1 VFDCE
6 GATGCRGLFVCAQL
20 KAVFGGGKM
29 PAEVKKGTELRD
41 RYVVSDLI
49 GMGGFATVWRA
60 TDKQAGRDV
69 AIKRLLKISGN
80 DLARLLDE
88 GRKTSKLKGH
98 KNIVEVHA
106 VFELDGEGFLVMEYV
121 DGSSLDELFRQ
132 HIRTRTWVDREEGID
147 YFKQILQG
155 LLFAHSSGLYHR
167 DIKPSNILVSKLG
180 VIKLVD
186 FGLAKPMLTGK
197 SDSDLRDPG
206 VAWTGTPNF
215 MSSEQAKGEDLD
227 HQTDIFSAGL
237 VGHIL
242 LAARHPFNH
251 PSGVATVFELIK
263 DASFECGEA
272 TDYLG
277 RALPEEVSRVLVKML
292 KKNKSDRYQ
301 SLVEPLNEL
310 AKEAAQSCSRCGAPN
325 PKTNSFCGQC
335 GQSLKAPAS
344 VAETLATNLLKD
356 KLPLSA
362 EDLTDEGFAMTK
374 QGDWLAAIGKYVSAT
389 EADPTYARAYSNL
402 GFALNRLGKFDEGI
416 EYLSKGI
423 LFAGDA
429 PQLHRLYDN
438 RGFAKSNLKDYEGA
452 ISDFT
457 KAIELN
463 PSNPRV
469 YYHRAE
475 SHAQAENY
483 EEAYSDVQIALRLD
497 PDFESALRL
506 RKRLQMQGL
515 VKGFRFLN

>member
-1 VFDCE
+1 
-6 GATGCRGLFVCAQL
+6 
-20 KAVFGGGKM
+20 M
-29 PAEVKKGTELRD
+29 PLEVKKGTELRD
-41 RYVVSDLI
+41 RYVVSDLV
-49 GMGGFATVWRA
+49 GVGGFATVWRA

-69 AIKRLLKISGN
+69 AIKRLLRLAGN
-80 DLARLLDE
+80 DLPRLLDE
-88 GRKTSKLKGH
+88 ARKTSRLRGH
-98 KNIVEVHA
+98 KNIVEVLD

-121 DGSSLDELFRQ
+121 DGSSLEDLFRQ
-132 HIRTRTWVDREEGID
+132 HIRARTWIDRDEAID

-167 DIKPSNILVSKLG
+167 DIKPSNMLVSKLG

-186 FGLAKPMLTGK
+186 FGLAKPMLTGR
-197 SDSDLRDPG
+197 SDSELREPG

-215 MSSEQAKGEDLD
+215 MSVEQARGEELD

-242 LAARHPFNH
+242 LTGRHPFNH

-263 DASFECGEA
+263 DSSFECGEIY
-272 TDYLG
+272 DYG
-277 RALPEEVSRVLVKML
+277 GKPLPDEISRVVVRML
-292 KKNKSDRYQ
+292 RKNKGERYQ

-310 AKEAAQSCSRCGAPN
+310 ANEVAQSCSRCGAPN

-335 GQSLKAPAS
+335 GQSLRMPTN
-344 VAETLATNLLKD
+344 VAETLAASLLKD
-356 KLPLSA
+356 KPPLSA
-362 EDLTDEGFAMTK
+362 EELTDEGFAMTK
-374 QGDWLAAIGKYVSAT
+374 LGDWLGAIGKYVAAT
-389 EADPTYARAYSNL
+389 EADSTYARAYSNL
-402 GFALNRLGKFDEGI
+402 GFALNRLGKFDEGL
-416 EYLSKGI
+416 EYITKGI
-423 LFAGDA
+423 LFTTDSA
-429 PQLHRLYDN
+429 QLHRMYDN

-452 ISDFT
+452 IADFT

-463 PSNPRV
+463 PGNPRV
-469 YYHRAE
+469 FYHRAE

-483 EEAYSDVQIALRLD
+483 EEAYADVQTALRLD

-515 VKGFRFLN
+515 VKGFRFVN